1 MQEEIKTNTN
11 KNDSHSQLDHPY
23 AVLFKKHIEL
33 IAAITSG
40 ILILVAWGLKSELPA
55 NLYVTLNILA
65 FFIGGYAKAKEGIT
79 KTLKDKTLNVELLMI
94 LAAIGSALI
103 GYWAEGAILIF
114 IFSLSGTLETYTMQ
128 KSERDLSQLMHL
140 QPDTAL
146 RIKDG
151 KEEEVTVDQLEI
163 GDHIF
168 IKSGERIAADGTI
181 VKGKTSIDESALT
194 GESIPVEKSVDDPV
208 YTGTM
213 NAGGSLTV
221 KVTTDSSQSFVQ
233 KILELVRT
241 AQNEKSPAQQFIEK
255 FENIYVYVVLI
266 FTAIMMVVPPFLV
279 DWSWNE
285 TFYRAMILLVV
296 ASPCALVASITP
308 ATLSSLSN
316 AARKG
321 MLIKS
326 GMHLEN
332 LESAT
337 AIAFDKTGTLTIGH
351 PEVTDLILS
360 NDQKQEE
367 VLARI
372 VAIEKGSTHPLAEA
386 MIRYAEQSI
395 DTAAIAA
402 VDEMDELTGKGI
414 EATIE
419 GELWAIGNEKLF
431 KESSEEPW
439 YEAKANA
446 LKDEAKT
453 LVYLT
458 RANDVVAI
466 VALKDEIR
474 QDTVDAIKQFKTL
487 GLHPVMLTGDNQK
500 TAAAIAKEV
509 DIDDFVASCMPEDKV
524 DALKKL
530 KETYKT
536 VIMVGDGINDAP
548 ALATADIGIAMG
560 AGTDVALETADIVLI
575 KNKLTK
581 TIDLLTLSKRMNRIV
596 KQNIFFSVSVIILLI
611 ISNLFQLINLPLGVI
626 GHEGSTILV
635 ILNGLRLLK

>member
-1 MQEEIKTNTN
+1 MQETIKTNTN
-11 KNDSHSQLDHPY
+11 KNNSHSQLDHPL

-33 IAAITSG
+33 ICAIISG
-40 ILILVAWGLKSELPA
+40 SLILVAWGLKSELPSTV
-55 NLYVTLNILA
+55 YISLNIFA
-65 FFIGGYAKAKEGIT
+65 FLIGGYAKAKEGIT
-79 KTLKDKTLNVELLMI
+79 ETLKDKTLNVELLMI
-94 LAAIGSALI
+94 LAAIGSAII

-114 IFSLSGTLETYTMQ
+114 IFSLSGALETYTMQ

-151 KEEEVTVDQLEI
+151 KEETVTVDQLEI
-163 GDHIF
+163 GDYIF

-194 GESIPVEKSVDDPV
+194 GESIPVEKSIGDDV

-255 FENIYVYVVLI
+255 FENIYVYAVLI
-266 FTAIMMVVPPFLV
+266 FTAIMMVAPPFV
-279 DWSWNE
+279 VGWSWNE

-337 AIAFDKTGTLTIGH
+337 AVAFDKTGTLTVGH
-351 PEVTDLILS
+351 PEVTDMILS
-360 NDQKQEE
+360 DNQDEKE

-386 MIRYAEQSI
+386 MIRYAKQTI
-395 DTAAIAA
+395 DTRLIDA
-402 VDEMDELTGKGI
+402 VEEMSEITGKGV
-414 EATIE
+414 EATIA
-419 GELWAIGNEKLF
+419 GDTWAIGNEKLF
-431 KESSEEPW
+431 EESHQEPW
-439 YEAKANA
+439 YQSQANN
-446 LKDEAKT
+446 LKEEAKT

-458 RANDVVAI
+458 RANEVVAI
-466 VALKDEIR
+466 IALKDEIR
-474 QDTVDAIKQFKTL
+474 QDTIDAIKRFKAL
-487 GLHPVMLTGDNQK
+487 GLHPVMLTGDNEK
-500 TAAAIAKEV
+500 TAEAIAKEV
-509 DIDDFVASCMPEDKV
+509 NIDEYVASCMPEDKV
-524 DALKKL
+524 TALKKL
-530 KETYKT
+530 KEKYKT

-548 ALATADIGIAMG
+548 ALATANIGVAMG

-575 KNKLTK
+575 KNKLEK
-581 TIDLLTLSKRMNRIV
+581 MLDLISLSKRMNRIV